1 MFGGYSPTL
10 PTQFSP
16 NDQPMGFTYYA
27 DTFMLDSAS
36 SPPQWKHVLTRGFP
50 TYRAQAKLFVD
61 SKSGRTFLFGG
72 YTNTDFVP
80 DGKHIVS
87 KTFHDLWE
95 LKVDVEGGHYEDV
108 DQEEE
113 ARTASLGPWKR
124 CFNCGSAGPWKKC
137 GGTFAILQ
145 AIHAL
150 NWLICLISRQMPRK
164 SVLL

>member
-1 MFGGYSPTL
+1 MR
-10 PTQFSP
+10 
-16 NDQPMGFTYYA
+16 FTYYA
-27 DTFMLDSAS
+27 DTFILDVTSS
-36 SPPQWKHVLTRGFP
+36 SPRWKHVLTRGFP

-61 SKSGRTFLFGG
+61 PESGRTFLFGG

-95 LKVDVEGGHYEDV
+95 LKLDVEGGHYENV

-137 GGTFAILQ
+137 GGTLIFRLLVYSAHLVQSTVKVSVGEERSFATRN
-145 AIHAL
+145 A
-150 NWLICLISRQMPRK
+150 
-164 SVLL
+164 